1 MTTTQRADSAYKT
14 RIGLSDTFR
23 QSVMEKR
30 TVLSLPFG
38 SFHHGPSNKTSL
50 VARQHGP
57 VVVLVRHGD
66 GGDRYIQPRDEKCPL
81 VNVGASCRA
90 VSLSRALITAGG

>member
-1 MTTTQRADSAYKT
+1 MA
-14 RIGLSDTFR
+14 
-23 QSVMEKR
+23 KR

-38 SFHHGPSNKTSL
+38 SFHHGPGNKTSL
-50 VARQHGP
+50 VAGQHGP

-81 VNVGASCRA
+81 VNVGASFRA
-90 VSLSRALITAGG
+90 AGLSRGLILAGG